1 MLTTDL
7 NRKSFILSASLVRK
21 SGHCLPSRWNA
32 YIRHSTYE
40 NSRRGSSWLPFSE
53 SLSGGRGINSCKK
66 CKVNQS
72 LSKKLAF
79 SQHINNNTTFQKFTS
94 TIFAFWY
101 EFNKWVNKFPVN
113 VSPIDVGSVMK
124 LRLQWGQHLTRIQKT
139 GRQQII
145 KCVLLCQM

>member
-1 MLTTDL
+1 MLTSDL

-66 CKVNQS
+66 YKVNQS
-72 LSKKLAF
+72 LSKKFAF
-79 SQHINNNTTFQKFTS
+79 SQHINNNTTFQKFTT
-94 TIFAFWY
+94 TILAFWY
-101 EFNKWVNKFPVN
+101 EFNKFPVN
-113 VSPIDVGSVMK
+113 VSPTDVGSVMK
-124 LRLQWGQHLTRIQKT
+124 LRLQLGQHLTRIQKT
-139 GRQQII
+139 RRR
-145 KCVLLCQM
+145 